1 MKEEY
6 VNAFLIPANLVWEK
20 ELGQSLNFIGAEAVS
35 NQFTTEDLTAIIGV
49 SGQLQGNVLYGFGSG
64 TASAVA
70 SRMMGEPVEEL
81 DEMSLSAIGELAN
94 MITGNAA
101 TQLATAGYN
110 CDISPPVLI
119 EPVGSRLTTTSGK
132 QILVTFSSQV
142 GTLNIRIGLKES
154 MQVGS

>member
-20 ELGQSLNFIGAEAVS
+20 ELGQSLNFMGAEAVS

-64 TASAVA
+64 TATAVA
-70 SRMMGEPVEEL
+70 SKMMGVPVDEL
-81 DEMSLSAIGELAN
+81 DEMGLSAIGELAN
-94 MITGNAA
+94 IITGNAA
-101 TQLATAGYN
+101 TQLATAGYT

-119 EPVGSRLTTTSGK
+119 EPVGSRLTTMTGK

-142 GTLNIRIGLKES
+142 GVLNIRIGLKER
-154 MQVGS
+154 MQAGG